1 MPRKIKPRA
10 NKVDDVKTKDDG
22 TLLTLITKYKC
33 FSKGRLIRALDIIST
48 ISTVTLLLLMNGKL

>member
-1 MPRKIKPRA
+1 M
-10 NKVDDVKTKDDG
+10 DDVKTKDDG